1 MAKNDKLVKGGVVL
15 DDKLVLEVSK
25 TLRALSHPLRLKIIA
40 FIDKHRETN
49 VNQIYAGLNI
59 EQSITS
65 QQLKILRD
73 ASLVYSNK
81 VGKVVY
87 YTINYQKIS
96 SISKVLKKFQHK
108 LG

>member
-1 MAKNDKLVKGGVVL
+1 VAKNDKLVKGGVAI
-15 DDKLVLEVSK
+15 DDKQVLEVSK

-40 FIDKHRETN
+40 FIDKQKETN
-49 VNQIYAGLNI
+49 VNQIYSGLKI

-73 ASLVYSNK
+73 ASLVFSNK
-81 VGKVVY
+81 VGKVVFY
-87 YTINYQKIS
+87 SLNYQKIAT
-96 SISKVLKKFQHK
+96 ISKVFKKFQSK